1 MSQPAVQNSYYTPE
15 EYLSYEDDA
24 EYKSEYFNGEIIAMA
39 GGSAEHSIICVNMM
53 RRLSE
58 KLDNRECFVF
68 DSNMK
73 LDIQTYNH
81 FVYPDVMVVCGE
93 IEFSRNRTDII
104 QNPVLV
110 IEVLSPATRHFDR
123 GDKFTFYRSIPSMKE
138 YAMISQDEPMIEV
151 YYKQNHKTWIYT
163 IAKGLDDSVQFRTL
177 DIELP
182 LKHIY
187 HKIVRNSQRPS

>member
-163 IAKGLDDSVQFRTL
+163 IAKGLDDSVLFRTL

>member
-163 IAKGLDDSVQFRTL
+163 IAKGLDDSVMFKTL